1 MIHITFL
8 FAGRGTKSLSI
19 MHGDN
24 STLWMIRISGTR
36 DIFVFEN
43 TEYFWKT
50 QTKLV
55 FRFSEVLKS
64 SFA

>member
-1 MIHITFL
+1 
-8 FAGRGTKSLSI
+8 
-19 MHGDN
+19 MHADN

-55 FRFSEVLKS
+55 FASRRHKIVT
-64 SFA
+64 